1 MFRSPDTLP
10 PSGVVS
16 ILTLALLALIACDE
30 NKPAGMEADLAG
42 AVDISLTVPAPETA
56 PVASDVLVI
65 SSDRYGIGEAADPAV
80 VAGWDIDVRPDGL
93 GLPLGEGSVEDG
105 EEIYDEKCASCHG
118 TFGEGEKRW
127 PKLSGGMNTLTLER
141 PDKTVGS
148 YWPYAST
155 LWDYIHRAMPF
166 TAPQSLTVDE
176 TYAVTAYV
184 LNLNDLVE
192 DDFVLDQENLAS
204 IEMPNKDGFYVDD
217 RPDTHN
223 PRCMQNCTDPEARVI
238 AEVISGITPTD
249 HFKEDG
255 NLGLAF
261 AETPAAQP
269 ESKALSEIAQQGQ
282 TIYGS
287 ACQVCHDSGVGGAPV
302 LGAVE
307 QWAPRIS
314 QGKEKLYK
322 NALQGFQ
329 GDSGLMPAKGGRSDL
344 SDEDVKAAVEFMLE
358 SSQ

>member
-1 MFRSPDTLP
+1 MSRSPDTLRP
-10 PSGVVS
+10 RGG
-16 ILTLALLALIACDE
+16 ILLLLIALSTLIIACKDSKQE
-30 NKPAGMEADLAG
+30 QIATTTGAEHLDTPSAD
-42 AVDISLTVPAPETA
+42 TA
-56 PVASDVLVI
+56 THAM
-65 SSDRYGIGEAADPAV
+65 DRYGIGTVADAATI
-80 VAGWDIDVRPDGL
+80 AGWDIDVRPDGL
-93 GLPLGEGSVEDG
+93 GLPAGEGSVEDG

-127 PKLSGGMNTLTLER
+127 PKLSGGMGTLTLER

-155 LWDYIHRAMPF
+155 LWDYIYRAMPF

-192 DDFVLDQENLAS
+192 DDFVLDQDNLAT

-217 RPDTHN
+217 RPDTQN
-223 PRCMQNCTDPEARVI
+223 RRCMQNCADPETRVI

-249 HFKEDG
+249 HFKADG

-261 AETPAAQP
+261 AETPPAQS
-269 ESKALSEIAQQGQ
+269 ESNALSEIAQRGQ
-282 TIYGS
+282 SIYAT
-287 ACQVCHDSGVGGAPV
+287 ACQVCHDSGVGGAPL
-302 LGAVE
+302 LGSAE
-307 QWAPRIS
+307 QWASRIS
-314 QGKEKLYK
+314 QGREKLYQ
-322 NALQGFQ
+322 NALQGYQ
-329 GDSGLMPAKGGRSDL
+329 GESGFMPAKGGRSDL

>member
-1 MFRSPDTLP
+1 MSRSPDTLRTR
-10 PSGVVS
+10 GAILVVLVALS
-16 ILTLALLALIACDE
+16 ILSACKDGKQSDVEAEQITTATEDEPVATL
-30 NKPAGMEADLAG
+30 PADAATRTGDRYDIG
-42 AVDISLTVPAPETA
+42 AVVDGATI
-56 PVASDVLVI
+56 
-65 SSDRYGIGEAADPAV
+65 
-80 VAGWDIDVRPDGL
+80 AGWDIDIRPDGL
-93 GLPLGEGSVEDG
+93 GLPGGQGSVEDG

-127 PKLSGGMNTLTLER
+127 PKLAGGMDTLTQER

-148 YWPYAST
+148 YWPYVST

-192 DDFVLDQENLAS
+192 DDFILDQDNLAG

-217 RPDTHN
+217 RPDTQN
-223 PRCMQNCTDPEARVI
+223 RRCMQNCTDPQARVI

-261 AETPAAQP
+261 AEPSAPQPGSSTLSDTAQR
-269 ESKALSEIAQQGQ
+269 GQ
-282 TIYGS
+282 SIYGA
-287 ACQVCHDSGVGGAPV
+287 ACQLCHDSGVGGAPL

-307 QWAPRIS
+307 QWTPRIA
-314 QGKEKLYK
+314 QGREKLYQ
-322 NALQGFQ
+322 NALTGFQ
-329 GDSGLMPAKGGRSDL
+329 GESGFMPAKGGRTDL
-344 SDEDVKAAVEFMLE
+344 SDADVKAAVEFMLE